1 MATNQSKRER
11 FEAWMKANGHP
22 LAQLDA
28 ISLGIYWQQ
37 FLRALEV

>member
-1 MATNQSKRER
+1 MTTKQSKREL

-37 FLRALEV
+37 FLRTLEI